1 MSTVITAVHC
11 GPAEGSQ
18 PVLVHQVTMDR
29 DTSDMTWAVERTCK
43 QAKTQ
48 QESLKEVLLI
58 QEPKAYEN
66 DLLDEGIEL

>member
-29 DTSDMTWAVERTCK
+29 VTSDMTWAVGRTCK

-48 QESLKEVLLI
+48 HESLKEVLLI

-66 DLLDEGIEL
+66 DLPCEGLEL